1 MSSACW
7 PRWASPRKMGRVP
20 DLLPEPRACCARCL
34 RPVRV
39 CVCALLP
46 RLSPRTRVVIVQ
58 HPREHR
64 VAIGTAR
71 MTVRALQGAR
81 LVVGVEVDDDP
92 GLAAALGDPA
102 APPVLLMPGP
112 GARNLRSDPPPGP
125 VTLVAVDGTWHHAR
139 KMLKVNPR
147 LAALPRYAID
157 PEAPSAYRIRRE
169 PSAEC
174 LSTLEALAQ
183 ALGWLEGDPEAYRAL
198 MVPFRAMVDAQ
209 LREHAANRV
218 PRDKSRLKQ
227 RRRRPWVVPPGL
239 ADLARVLVVS
249 LDSDAWPL
257 RAQGRVRDQVVALWC
272 VGGDGSEPVELLV
285 RPSRPLAPS
294 TARRTGLPE
303 AELLGGAPREALA
316 RLLGQRAGPHTTLAF
331 WGSYALGLLRE
342 EGLPL
347 GAGPVDL
354 RAVASRWLRTA
365 PGSLEH
371 CARQVGGTPP
381 VLGRGRG
388 GGRLGLALHVLRA
401 LQGPRPD

>member
-1 MSSACW
+1 
-7 PRWASPRKMGRVP
+7 MGGVP
-20 DLLPEPRACCARCL
+20 DVLPPPRACCARCL
-34 RPVRV
+34 RPERV

-46 RLSPRTRVVIVQ
+46 RLAPRTRVVIVQ

-81 LVVGVEVDDDP
+81 LVVGVQVDDDP
-92 GLAAALGDPA
+92 ALAAALADPA

-112 GARNLRSDPPPGP
+112 GARNLRTDPPPGP

-157 PEAPSAYRIRRE
+157 PDTPSAYRIRRE

-174 LSTLEALAQ
+174 LSTLEALSQ

-227 RRRRPWVVPPGL
+227 RRRRPWVVPTSLSDPS
-239 ADLARVLVVS
+239 RVLVVS

-257 RAQGRVRDQVVALWC
+257 DASGRFPDEIVALWC
-272 VGGDGSEPVELLV
+272 VGGDGRDPVELLV
-285 RPSRPLAPS
+285 RPSRPLAAS
-294 TARRTGLPE
+294 TAHHTGLPE
-303 AELLGGAPREALA
+303 AALLAGAPREALA
-316 RLLGQRAGPHTTLAF
+316 ALLARRAGPDTTVAF
-331 WGSYALGLLRE
+331 WGSYALALLRE
-342 EGLPL
+342 AGLPL
-347 GAGPVDL
+347 GAGPMDL

-371 CARQVGGTPP
+371 CARQVTRQVGGAPP